1 MKFACV
7 TSAAAQLKFLASNKF
22 NSLRN
27 IFDIKIMT
35 FPQRQKRV
43 DRHCMR
49 EKLIKSRDQWKSK
62 KFQITRDITFVSL

>member
-1 MKFACV
+1 MKFASV

-22 NSLRN
+22 NSLRK

-43 DRHCMR
+43 DRHWKR
-49 EKLIKSRDQWKSK
+49 EKLINSRDPW
-62 KFQITRDITFVSL
+62 

>member
-1 MKFACV
+1 MKFASV

-22 NSLRN
+22 NSLRK

-43 DRHCMR
+43 DRHCKR
-49 EKLIKSRDQWKSK
+49 EKLINSRDPW
-62 KFQITRDITFVSL
+62 

>member
-22 NSLRN
+22 NSLRK

-43 DRHCMR
+43 DRHCMS